1 MAWVVP
7 LINIYN
13 MSTNNW
19 TSNNHLTN
27 TDCEWKSVTHGRTDG
42 QTKRTHGQPGV
53 AWRSLAS
60 PQASLR
66 VPRCGLMDQWMFI
79 SHNQIHTL
87 FPDTFFFHSYFQ
99 IYVVWLMDIL
109 IFYILLY
116 YHSWAISTFRFLNV
130 FFPPAAHY
138 NNIHY
143 PDCHS
148 PPPLPYLVLNSNIK
162 YFNEFNFDT
171 ALIWKKKNIYIYIYS
186 LHMIA

>member
-1 MAWVVP
+1 
-7 LINIYN
+7 
-13 MSTNNW
+13 
-19 TSNNHLTN
+19 
-27 TDCEWKSVTHGRTDG
+27 
-42 QTKRTHGQPGV
+42 
-53 AWRSLAS
+53 
-60 PQASLR
+60 
-66 VPRCGLMDQWMFI
+66 MDQWMFI

-171 ALIWKKKNIYIYIYS
+171 ALIWKKKYIYIVFIWLHKKNKIVCWGSNWEWLKMVSTSSVMSKIIGGGGWRFPLYRS
-186 LHMIA
+186 L